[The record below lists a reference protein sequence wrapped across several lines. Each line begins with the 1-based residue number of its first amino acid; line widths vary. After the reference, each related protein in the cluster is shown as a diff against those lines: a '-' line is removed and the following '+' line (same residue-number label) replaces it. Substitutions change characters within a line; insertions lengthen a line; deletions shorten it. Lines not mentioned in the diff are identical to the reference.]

1 MNFIYIVSG
10 LILLVLGGNWLLKS
24 AIGLSIKLK
33 ISKIIVGLTVVS
45 FATSAPEM
53 IVSIKAALS
62 GYSDIALGNIVGSN
76 IANIGLVLGIVLLI
90 NAIQLENSFLKI
102 DWPVTMITTV
112 LLFVFLVIDGV
123 LSRTEGFIFII
134 VLIIYLLYL
143 IKNSSKVV
151 HEDETNPDVEIAG
164 KLSNVMI
171 FFFLLIG
178 GVGLWLGSELL
189 VNGAVNL
196 AENLGVSKRVIAVTV
211 VSVGTSIPELASS
224 IIASIKKENA
234 ISIGNIIGSNI
245 FNILSVL
252 GITVLIK
259 PIDKID
265 VRLLEQD
272 VYWMLGFAFVL
283 LPLAFLPKRNSLSF
297 KEGIVLLLL
306 YFIFVYSTI
315 S

>member
-112 LLFVFLVIDGV
+112 LLFVFLIIDGV

-143 IKNSSKVV
+143 IKNSNKVV

-164 KLSNVMI
+164 KLSNGMI
-171 FFFLLIG
+171 FFFLLLG

-196 AENLGVSKRVIAVTV
+196 AENLGVSKRVIAITV

>member
-143 IKNSSKVV
+143 IKNSNKVV

-164 KLSNVMI
+164 KLSNGMI
-171 FFFLLIG
+171 FFFLLLG

-196 AENLGVSKRVIAVTV
+196 AENLGVSKRVIAITV